1 METIAIIDYGMGNLR
16 SVQKALE
23 QVGAQAIITSEA
35 AVIRNAKKIVLP
47 GVGAMRPAM
56 EKLTALKLIP
66 VVQEAVNSKRPFLG
80 ICLGL
85 QLLFD
90 ESDEGGTVKGL
101 GVLPG
106 RVLKFSKLKVPH
118 MGWNRIDIQRNDC
131 PLFNEITTSEYVYF
145 CHSYFVK
152 PDDNDIVA
160 AKTNY
165 GLDFVSSVYTGSIF
179 GVQFHPEKSQS
190 VGLKM
195 LKNFVH
201 SV

>member
-1 METIAIIDYGMGNLR
+1 MICTQIWKRFLSPSVWHSMRLPGLNHDARVLYRQQKGLSISMETIAIIDYGMRNLR
-16 SVQKALE
+16 RVQKALE

-35 AVIRNAKKIVLP
+35 AVIRNAKKSVLP

-80 ICLGL
+80 ICLGI

-131 PLFNEITTSEYVYF
+131 PLFY
-145 CHSYFVK
+145 
-152 PDDNDIVA
+152 
-160 AKTNY
+160 
-165 GLDFVSSVYTGSIF
+165 
-179 GVQFHPEKSQS
+179 
-190 VGLKM
+190 
-195 LKNFVH
+195 
-201 SV
+201 